1 MRRIIIPI
9 GNTSLVAWRQAA
21 HSRVLEA
28 KREEATKQLREVK
41 IEVRCPAE
49 RYSREVDTVE
59 IQPRGRH
66 SGDTARHI

>member
-1 MRRIIIPI
+1 
-9 GNTSLVAWRQAA
+9 LVTWRQAA

-49 RYSREVDTVE
+49 RYSREVDME

-66 SGDTARHI
+66 SGDTAERHGDTAER